1 MSNVYI
7 VSSSENINQSKSKRY
22 TQYIGRR
29 IKGCNADPKSETKT
43 S

>member
-22 TQYIGRR
+22 TQYIGR